1 MARLSEEKEEDYK
14 LWPVNNSDRS
24 FMISNI
30 AKWLT
35 LPNVIRLCQTKSQ

>member
-1 MARLSEEKEEDYK
+1 MARPSEEEEDEDYK

-24 FMISNI
+24 FSNI

-35 LPNVIRLCQTKSQ
+35 LPNVIHLCQTKSP